1 MILEN
6 VWGPGY
12 EKELHYLKVYAYRI
26 RRKLGDENGQLLQSD
41 PAVGYRLTTPGN

>member
-12 EKELHYLKVYAYRI
+12 VKELHYLKVYAYRI
-26 RRKLGDENGQLLQSD
+26 RRKLNDEKGQILQSD
-41 PAVGYRLTTPGN
+41 PSVGYRLTAPSD